1 MATIANH
8 LAIALVVGFVARSGY
23 DFGCF
28 YERSPFGSACDE
40 KRALTVLVD
49 YTLATACVL
58 YASWG
63 VILLVRYLSE

>member
-28 YERSPFGSACDE
+28 YERSPFGSACDDR
-40 KRALTVLVD
+40 RALNVLVS
-49 YTLATACVL
+49 YALAAACVL
-58 YASWG
+58 YAIWG
-63 VILLVRYLSE
+63 VILLVR